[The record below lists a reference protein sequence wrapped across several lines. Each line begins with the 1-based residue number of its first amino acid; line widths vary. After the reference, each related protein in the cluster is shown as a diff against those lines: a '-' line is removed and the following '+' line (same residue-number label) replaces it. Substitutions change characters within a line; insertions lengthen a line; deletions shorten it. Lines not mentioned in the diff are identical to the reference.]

1 MEEKQV
7 KQKKKRPWLFFSVS
21 AILLLLT
28 IALSVEVPQDKEK
41 KLRREFREAVK
52 NKFPEQAAQVA
63 RSFGLKKIAAEGDQP
78 HGTEPDG
85 RTVVLIHGL
94 DDPGKVWMNLAPEL
108 VGRNYN
114 VWTMRYPNDQPI
126 HDSALFFF
134 DEMRQLRQKGVERI
148 AIVGHS
154 MGGLVS
160 REMLTD
166 PEISYPAGVVDN
178 RVPRVLA
185 LVMVG
190 TPNHGSELARFRVLG
205 EIREQW
211 VHMTA
216 GSGHWLRG
224 ILDGAGEAK
233 IDLLPGSLF
242 LESLNARPDPE
253 GVKMLIIAG
262 IASPWGKNQIEK
274 FVTAA
279 QDKIPEGGRE
289 NLREIEKFLTSMTD
303 GLGDG
308 LVTVDSTRLDGVA
321 HQTVRGTHL
330 SMIRNITKGS
340 RRIPP
345 AVPIIVD
352 YLEQV
357 YAGGLQ

>member
-1 MEEKQV
+1 MKEKQV
-7 KQKKKRPWLFFSVS
+7 KPKKKRPWLFFTIS
-21 AILLLLT
+21 AILLLMTLV
-28 IALSVEVPQDKEK
+28 LSVELPREKEK

-52 NKFPEQAAQVA
+52 SQFPKQAAQVA
-63 RSFGLKKIAAEGDQP
+63 QSFGLKKIVADTDQLS
-78 HGTEPDG
+78 GTGPYG

-94 DDPGKVWMNLAPEL
+94 DDPGKVWMNLAPAL
-108 VGRNYN
+108 ARKNYN
-114 VWTMRYPNDQPI
+114 VWNMQYPNDQPI
-126 HDSALFFF
+126 RDSALFLFS
-134 DEMRQLRQKGVERI
+134 ELRKLKQKGVDRI

-160 REMLTD
+160 REMLTN
-166 PEISYPAGVVDN
+166 PEISYPASVAGN
-178 RVPRVLA
+178 EIPRVLA

-190 TPNHGSELARFRVLG
+190 TPNQGSELARFRVFG
-205 EIREQW
+205 EIRDQW

-224 ILDGAGEAK
+224 ILDGVGEAK

-242 LESLNARPDPE
+242 LKTLNARPHPE

-262 IASPWGKNQIEK
+262 VASPWGRDEIEN
-274 FVTAA
+274 FVTTV
-279 QDKIPEGGRE
+279 QDKIPDSGQK
-289 NLREIEKFLTSMTD
+289 NLREVETFLNSMTD

-308 LVTVDSTRLDGVA
+308 LVTVDSTRLNGVA
-321 HQTVRGTHL
+321 HKTVRGTHL
-330 SMIRNITKGS
+330 SMIRNITEGS
-340 RRIPP
+340 RRLPP

-357 YAGGLQ
+357 YSGILE

>member
-1 MEEKQV
+1 MEEKQT
-7 KQKKKRPWLFFSVS
+7 KPKKKRPWLFFIVS
-21 AILLLLT
+21 GVLLLMT
-28 IALSVEVPQDKEK
+28 IVLSVELPREKEK

-52 NKFPEQAAQVA
+52 SQFPKQAAQVA
-63 RSFGLKKIAAEGDQP
+63 QSFGLKKIVTDADQLR
-78 HGTEPDG
+78 GNGPDG

-94 DDPGKVWMNLAPEL
+94 DDPGKVWMNLAPAL
-108 VGRNYN
+108 ARKNYI
-114 VWTMRYPNDQPI
+114 VWIMQYPNDQPI
-126 HDSALFFF
+126 RDSARFLF
-134 DEMRQLRQKGVERI
+134 DELRQLRQEGAERI

-160 REMLTD
+160 RAMLTN
-166 PEISYPAGVVDN
+166 PQISYPTSVAGN
-178 RVPRVLA
+178 KVPKVLA

-190 TPNHGSELARFRVLG
+190 TPNQGSELARFRVFG
-205 EIREQW
+205 EIRDQW

-233 IDLLPGSLF
+233 IDLLPGSQF
-242 LESLNARPDPE
+242 LQTLNARPHPE

-262 IASPWGKNQIEK
+262 IASPWDKDDIEN
-274 FVTAA
+274 FVITA
-279 QDKIPEGGRE
+279 QDKIPDGGQE

-308 LVTVDSTRLDGVA
+308 LVTVDSTRLNGIA
-321 HQTVRGTHL
+321 HKTVRGTHL
-330 SMIRNITKGS
+330 SMIRNITEGS
-340 RRIPP
+340 RRLPP

-357 YAGGLQ
+357 YSGVLQ